1 MNLLL
6 FVSLAALGGFIRYAI
21 EYYLPPVGASAFPRA
36 TLIVNIAGSFLLGLV
51 LALPG
56 QWQVILGI
64 GFCGALTTFSGVS
77 LQLHRRLTSKAYRA
91 AGIYLVALITGG
103 LCAAGAGIIIGR
115 IILS

>member
-56 QWQVILGI
+56 ESQVILGI

-77 LQLHRRLTSKAYRA
+77 LQLHRRLTAQAFRPA
-91 AGIYLVALITGG
+91 MIYAVTLITGG
-103 LCAAGAGIIIGR
+103 IVAAGAGLILGR
-115 IILS
+115 FLFS

>member
-103 LCAAGAGIIIGR
+103 LCAAGAGIVIGR
-115 IILS
+115 IIFS